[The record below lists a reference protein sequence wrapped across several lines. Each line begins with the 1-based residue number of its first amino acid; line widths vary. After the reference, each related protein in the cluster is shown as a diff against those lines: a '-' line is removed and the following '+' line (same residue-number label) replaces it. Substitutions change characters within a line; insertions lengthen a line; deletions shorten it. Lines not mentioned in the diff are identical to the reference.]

1 MNIDMEVVRSF
12 AERRYGALER
22 MTAKRLSGGLDSF
35 GVYRIDVK
43 FAKGDSAGTAQ
54 FVAKHLAESGTREAD
69 VYRLVAASPA
79 SMFAPRLLGT
89 AGGSRDTYLFL
100 QWIPPNRQWPWRDQN
115 ATLAVLRRLAQ
126 LHSQPLTG
134 FGGVSTSSTFESE
147 MQSSA
152 ASTAELYGRA
162 FFRRRGT
169 GLRPMRSTL
178 RRISDDLLSIRRYL
192 IQETGAAPLHGDMH
206 SGNVII
212 RTRKRRTDAML
223 LDWGRAR
230 IGSPLEDVASWL
242 HSLGYWEPEVKR
254 LHDTFIGHYLEW
266 AGRPRLMM
274 RDFRKLY
281 WLASASNAMAGAL
294 HYHFETMLNPA
305 VSVAVRESSAG
316 VARDWLRIIRRAD
329 HYWRLGDAPGPR
341 IATLR
346 SGRRQNV
353 TL

>member
-43 FAKGDSAGTAQ
+43 FAKGDTARTAQ
-54 FVAKHLAESGTREAD
+54 FVAKHLPESGMREAD

-79 SMFAPRLLGT
+79 SLFAPRLLGT
-89 AGGSRDTYLFL
+89 AGGSRDMYLFL
-100 QWIPPNRQWPWRDQN
+100 QWIAPNRQWPWRDRN
-115 ATLAVLRRLAQ
+115 ATLAVLRQLAQ

-134 FGGVSTSSTFESE
+134 FGGVSVNPSFEAE
-147 MQSSA
+147 MHNSA
-152 ASTAELYGRA
+152 ASTTELYSRA
-162 FFRRRGT
+162 FHRRRGT
-169 GLRPMRSTL
+169 GLRPMRSAM
-178 RRISDDLLSIRRYL
+178 RRIAGDLVSIRRYL

-230 IGSPLEDVASWL
+230 VGSPLEDVASWL

-254 LHDTFIGHYLEW
+254 SHDSFIRHYLEC
-266 AGRPRLMM
+266 AGRPHLLSRDVRRL
-274 RDFRKLY
+274 L

-294 HYHFETMLNPA
+294 QYHLETMLDPA
-305 VSVAVRESSAG
+305 VPPHVRESSGG

-329 HYWRLGDAPGPR
+329 HYWRLGDAPGHRTAPR
-341 IATLR
+341 R
-346 SGRRQNV
+346 SGSRRSV
-353 TL
+353 TP